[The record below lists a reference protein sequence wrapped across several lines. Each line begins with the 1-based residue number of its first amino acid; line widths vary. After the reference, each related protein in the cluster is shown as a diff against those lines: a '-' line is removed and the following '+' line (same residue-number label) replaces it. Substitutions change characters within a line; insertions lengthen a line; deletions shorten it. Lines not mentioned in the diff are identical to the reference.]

1 MPFQE
6 LLTYWEYR
14 FESKIDYE
22 ELGKMFIEPGKHNWE
37 CYAITRDKVYFKKK
51 KTGIIYNLIG
61 LTLAGFLSYNIY
73 ITNFK
78 DI

>member
-1 MPFQE
+1 MLFQE

-14 FESKIDYE
+14 FESKIEYE
-22 ELGKMFIEPGKHNWE
+22 ELGKMFIEAGKNNWE

-51 KTGIIYNLIG
+51 KAGIIYNLIG
-61 LTLAGFLSYNIY
+61 LTLAGFLCYNIY